1 MKQNKRFLDK
11 PAKKDIK
18 EMIQRILQM
27 EVAMIHIIDLK
38 VTSEEEVID
47 NYDRLYRSEVYQK
60 LKKLD
65 IEVLN
70 SNKEG
75 FPLAKLRKAGFE
87 NIFSIVESDIVELE
101 NINGIGGITAGIIL
115 RRANAI
121 YQEAAASSRVKFD
134 YDKRLLE
141 HTTIVNYVEFLIG
154 CKDIFDEAFSLCDQY
169 DDIVTEQLNKVVYMK
184 STLKWIFTSREKKE
198 DCLRAYEYLEN
209 FLSLGIVER
218 VFKLAEMVDVVD
230 LCYYPEIAW
239 RKFRKNT
246 ASFYSMLETIIPQKY
261 GIAGLDG
268 EPKYASDEL
277 VAAVQSFPLNTS
289 LLKSVLRSYQVFGA
303 KFILNQKRVLLGDE
317 MGLGKT
323 VQAIAAMAH
332 LKAQGGQRFLVVC
345 PVSVFINWQREI
357 RNHSQLKVMDIYG
370 SDREEKYEEW
380 IREGGVGVTTYETL
394 SRMDFKTPE
403 LDMLVMD
410 EAHYIKNPGAN
421 RTKAFI
427 ALMTNAERIL
437 LMTGTP
443 LENKVEEMKILVGY
457 LQPEIVDKVSEI
469 MSVANAEKFR
479 QDVAPVY
486 LRRTREDVLKELPD
500 KLEKEEWCAM
510 GEAEKN
516 AYVESLKSKNFMK
529 VRQVSWNVRDLRESG
544 KAQRLLEICETAYWE
559 KRKIIV
565 YSYFKD
571 TIKKV
576 SKILGEK
583 CKGVIDGS
591 VPAEKRQR
599 IIDEFEKADK
609 GSVLVCQI
617 VSAGVGLNIQS
628 ASIVIICEP
637 QLKPS
642 TENQAISRVYRM
654 GQAHN
659 VLVHRLL
666 TADSVDEKLL
676 EVLKKKTEIFNEFA
690 DESVV
695 GEINMQESEN
705 EFMTSLIRSELEKYE
720 EEKQIFTNG

>member
-1 MKQNKRFLDK
+1 MKQNKRFLGK

-18 EMIQRILQM
+18 EMIQRVLQM
-27 EVAMIHIIDLK
+27 EAAMIHIIDMK
-38 VTSEEEVID
+38 ITAEKEVITY
-47 NYDRLYRSEVYQK
+47 YDILYRDEVYQK

-75 FPLAKLRKAGFE
+75 FPLAKLRNAGFE
-87 NIFSIVESDIVELE
+87 NIFSIVESNIVELE

-154 CKDIFDEAFSLCDQY
+154 CRNIFDEAFSLCDQY
-169 DDIVTEQLNKVVYMK
+169 DEIITEQLNKVVYMK
-184 STLKWIFTSREKKE
+184 SSLKWIFTPREKKE
-198 DCLRAYEYLEN
+198 DCLHAYEYLEH
-209 FLSLGIVER
+209 FFTLGIAER
-218 VFKLAEMVDVVD
+218 VMKLSEMVDVVD

-246 ASFYSMLETIIPQKY
+246 APFYSMLEMIIPQKY
-261 GIAGLDG
+261 GIVGMDG

-277 VAAVQSFPLNTS
+277 VAAVQSFPLDTS

-303 KFILNQKRVLLGDE
+303 KFILSQKRVLLGDE

-345 PVSVFINWQREI
+345 PVSVLINWQREI

-370 SDREEKYEEW
+370 SGREKKYEEW
-380 IREGGVGVTTYETL
+380 MREGGVGVTTYETL

-421 RTKAFI
+421 RTKAFMG
-427 ALMTNAERIL
+427 LMTNAGRIL

-443 LENKVEEMKILVGY
+443 LENNVDEMKILVGY
-457 LQPEIVDKVSEI
+457 LQPEIVEKVSMI
-469 MSVANAEKFR
+469 MSVVNAEKFR

-486 LRRTREDVLKELPD
+486 LRRTREDVLKELPE

-544 KAQRLLEICETAYWE
+544 KAKRLLEICEAAYRD

-576 SKILGEK
+576 SKILGEQ

-599 IIDEFEKADK
+599 IIDEFEKAGA

-617 VSAGVGLNIQS
+617 VAAGMGLNIQS

-637 QLKPS
+637 QWKPS

-705 EFMTSLIRSELEKYE
+705 EFMMSLIRGELEKYE
-720 EEKQIFTNG
+720 EKEE